1 MAEPDPLTPEVLD
14 WAYRHGIFPMDV
26 EGRIEWFCPD
36 PRAILP
42 LDGFH
47 VSDTLRRL
55 YNQGRFELRVDTC
68 FGDVM
73 RACAERDDGT
83 WISGEIIDAYEQLHR
98 LGNAHSVEP
107 GRRRVGRGLYA
118 VRSAGASSAVR
129 FPSPARRVDDR
140 ASRDVE
146 RLRTGAMSAR
156 HAVHHAAPEALR
168 RRRDSAAR
176 VPADWPPPW
185 RWLPL
190 RRCSGIV
197 SRPGHG

>member
-98 LGNAHSVEP
+98 LGNAHSVEACATASWP
-107 GRRRVGRGLYA
+107 AGCTA
-118 VRSAGASSAVR
+118 WRSAGRSSASR
-129 FPSPARRVDDR
+129 CSIAGATRRR
-140 ASRDVE
+140 SRSSGWSSGCG
-146 RLRTGAMSAR
+146 TGAMYCSTR
-156 HAVHHAAPEALR
+156 SSPR
-168 RRRDSAAR
+168 RT
-176 VPADWPPPW
+176 
-185 RWLPL
+185 
-190 RRCSGIV
+190 
-197 SRPGHG
+197 